1 MTPNGNRLGRVR
13 KATVRHCQLFT
24 EMVPWHLHRQVHI
37 RLVARE
43 YITDGACA
51 KALRLSVFG
60 DIISH
65 FGEEFTYR
73 IKSTLDVHL
82 NGRAPITITK
92 GGGIYFDSGLGHA
105 CVSTSEADATVLGV
119 CWKPG
124 EQRSGGS
131 SI

>member
-1 MTPNGNRLGRVR
+1 MG
-13 KATVRHCQLFT
+13 
-24 EMVPWHLHRQVHI
+24 
-37 RLVARE
+37 
-43 YITDGACA
+43 
-51 KALRLSVFG
+51 ALRFSAFG

-73 IKSTLDVHL
+73 IKNTLDVLL
-82 NGRAPITITK
+82 NGRAPITITN

-105 CVSTSEADATVLGV
+105 YVSTSEADATVLGV